1 MIGSTMFWSGLIMA
15 VVGFGCFMILCD
27 TSTKSRT
34 VIEDVCGFVLFAGLI
49 IAVIGAVLWIG
60 SVLA

>member
-1 MIGSTMFWSGLIMA
+1 MMGSTMFCAGLITA
-15 VVGFGCFMILCD
+15 AVGFGCFMILCD

-49 IAVIGAVLWIG
+49 IAVIGAVLWVG

>member
-1 MIGSTMFWSGLIMA
+1 MIGSTMFCAGLITA
-15 VVGFGCFMILCD
+15 AVGFGCFMILCD

-49 IAVIGAVLWIG
+49 IALIGAMLWVG
-60 SVLA
+60 SVLL

>member
-1 MIGSTMFWSGLIMA
+1 MMGSTMFCAGLITA
-15 VVGFGCFMILCD
+15 AVGFGCFMILCD

-49 IAVIGAVLWIG
+49 IALIGAVLWIG

>member
-1 MIGSTMFWSGLIMA
+1 MMVSTMFCAGLITA
-15 VVGFGCFMILCD
+15 AVGFGCFMILCD

-49 IAVIGAVLWIG
+49 IALIGAVLWIG

>member
-1 MIGSTMFWSGLIMA
+1 MMGSTMFCAGLITA
-15 VVGFGCFMILCD
+15 AVGFGCFMILCD

-49 IAVIGAVLWIG
+49 IALSGAVLWIG

>member
-1 MIGSTMFWSGLIMA
+1 MMGSTMFCAGLITA
-15 VVGFGCFMILCD
+15 AVGFGCFMILCD

-49 IAVIGAVLWIG
+49 IALIGAMLWVG
-60 SVLA
+60 SVLL